1 MTIPFPTSIA
11 FVSRTIF
18 LFCFLMFCKTSAQEI
33 SGEQLLEKAIHY
45 HDPKGNWDQFKGKL
59 SVGMKGPKVMSG

>member
-1 MTIPFPTSIA
+1 
-11 FVSRTIF
+11 
-18 LFCFLMFCKTSAQEI
+18 MFCNASAQEI

-59 SVGMKGPKVMSG
+59 SLGMKGPKVMSG